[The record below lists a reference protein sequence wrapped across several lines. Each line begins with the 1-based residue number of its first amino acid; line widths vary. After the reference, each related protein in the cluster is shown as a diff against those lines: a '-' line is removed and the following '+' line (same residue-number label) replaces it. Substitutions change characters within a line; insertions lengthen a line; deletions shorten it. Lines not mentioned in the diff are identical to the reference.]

1 MRRIW
6 IAPVLVVLTSLA
18 LGQGSDLCATAT
30 IIPTPGTF
38 PGTNVGATASTAG
51 TVGSCSTTGL
61 DVWFSYLSTM
71 PSSRVIASTCPPG
84 SSSFSSA
91 VDVFL
96 GVCGAFTTSVCSTTW
111 CQFNPTTPTVTG
123 SRAITPPI
131 TAGTLVFIRVRGT
144 TSTATGT
151 FNLYVDE
158 ITASPPSNG
167 TCATPIAIVDGNNPG
182 LSNFNEPTANEA
194 AFAAGAC
201 TTAGTRDVFFTY
213 TATTSSGGTTIRS
226 CLPLT
231 SDPVPA
237 TNIRDTLI
245 RVYAT
250 CAGGTPIACDDDGCG
265 GTLSGQ
271 GTFLS
276 SVSFCT
282 TAGVTYIVRVN
293 GFGTANEGTFNLEV
307 LPGGPAPANDEC
319 TGAIALAP
327 GENGPFT
334 NEGACSSTT
343 FITPVAC
350 AAGGAAHPGVGDV
363 FFTYTAR
370 ACDGA
375 IDIATCDPPGFTG
388 TNVDTQLMVY
398 PISACPGG
406 SSTPIACNDD
416 SCGPS
421 TFQSR
426 ILGMPVT
433 GGATYLV
440 RVAGWDALTGGTGGV
455 GTFKITV
462 TPHYAAK
469 NQIAPGCTV
478 GGGAG
483 TPVLDLDAPPVLG
496 STRTLS
502 ITGAAPNAPGLLFFS
517 PPSGGPTPVF
527 DCFLWLNQGFLTFF
541 LPVLTDG
548 VGSWSVTG
556 TVPSDPALNCSS
568 LWLQGFL
575 LPPFSN
581 LQMTSTLEARL
592 GP

>member
-6 IAPVLVVLTSLA
+6 IAPALAVIVSLA
-18 LGQGSDLCATAT
+18 FGQGSDLCATAT
-30 IIPTPGTF
+30 IIPAPGVY

-51 TVGSCSTTGL
+51 TVGTCTTTGL
-61 DVWFSYLSTM
+61 DVWFTYVSTM
-71 PSSRVIASTCPPG
+71 PSSRVIASVCPPG
-84 SSSFSSA
+84 STTFSTA

-96 GVCGAFTTSVCSTTW
+96 GLCGAFSASVCSTTW
-111 CQFNPTTPTVTG
+111 CQFNPTSPTVTG
-123 SRAITPPI
+123 ARAITAAV
-131 TAGTLVFIRVRGT
+131 TTGTIVTIRVRGT

-151 FNLYVDE
+151 FMLYVDE
-158 ITASPPSNG
+158 VPSSAPSNG
-167 TCATPIAIVDGNNPG
+167 TCATPIAIFDGMNTG

-194 AFAAGAC
+194 GFGLGAC
-201 TTAGTRDVFFTY
+201 ATAGTRDVFFTY
-213 TATTSSGGTTIRS
+213 TATASSGGTIVRS
-226 CLPLT
+226 CLPMT

-245 RVYAT
+245 RVYSDCT
-250 CAGGTPIACDDDGCG
+250 GGVPLSCDDDGCG

-276 SVSFCT
+276 TVSFCS
-282 TAGVTYIVRVN
+282 TAGVTYVIRVN

-307 LPGGPAPANDEC
+307 IPGPPAPSNDDC
-319 TGAIALAP
+319 TGAIPLSP

-343 FITPVAC
+343 FLTPTTC
-350 AAGGAAHPGVGDV
+350 QAGGSGHPGIGDV

-370 ACDGA
+370 PCDGTV
-375 IDIATCDPPGFTG
+375 DFATCDPPGFTG

-406 SSTPIACNDD
+406 SSSPIACNDD
-416 SCGPS
+416 ICGPS

-426 ILGMPVT
+426 VMGVPVT
-433 GGATYLV
+433 GGSVYLV

-469 NQIAPGCTV
+469 SQIAPGCTV
-478 GGGAG
+478 GGGAM
-483 TPVLDLDAPPVLG
+483 PVLDLDAAPVQG

-517 PPSGGPTPVF
+517 PPSGGPSPVF

-541 LPVLTDG
+541 LPVATDG
-548 VGSWSVTG
+548 SGSWSISG
-556 TVPSDPALNCSS
+556 TVPADPALNCAV
-568 LWLQGFL
+568 LWLQGFI
-575 LPPFSN
+575 LPTGSP
-581 LQMTSTLEARL
+581 LQMTSTLELKL